1 MQARANGLDPIVTG
15 MTTYKTCQLSDEQDL
30 LGEAA
35 RRLSGIGPGF
45 LRLSVGLEAE
55 QDLVADLK
63 HALTACR
70 IGKTRGEERMSLMP
84 MTVIIVDLIGFLLV
98 VLGFHLAFRQEFVR
112 LWWGILR
119 HGQLRSAPPPPL
131 MEDDPAR
138 YILRISGMMILAFG
152 IVISMLF
159 TLANYSL
166 QSAL

>member
-1 MQARANGLDPIVTG
+1 
-15 MTTYKTCQLSDEQDL
+15 
-30 LGEAA
+30 
-35 RRLSGIGPGF
+35 
-45 LRLSVGLEAE
+45 
-55 QDLVADLK
+55 
-63 HALTACR
+63 
-70 IGKTRGEERMSLMP
+70 MP

-119 HGQLRSAPPPPL
+119 HGRLRSAPPPPL